1 MKENVF
7 SFFKAPIS
15 NTVPDGVVNVKQ
27 LHEYIT
33 HDERLMQCT
42 RHVRKF
48 LNDEKKFR
56 SAKTLQLPFVT
67 PGGVFLVRRMEGLYV
82 PSGLL
87 VVDIDHLSSAQEAE
101 RLRDRLADDRIFHP
115 TLTFVSPSRLG
126 VKVFLPVR
134 YRSSQSIIDSY
145 SEAMQQAAHYLKVQY
160 DIAIDPSGKD
170 ICRSCF
176 VCHDA
181 GARLVID

>member
-15 NTVPDGVVNVKQ
+15 NTVPDGVINVKQ

-33 HDERLMQCT
+33 NDAPLQKIT
-42 RHVRKF
+42 QHVRKF
-48 LNDEKKFR
+48 VSDEKKFR
-56 SAKTLQLPFVT
+56 CVKTSNLPFVT
-67 PGGVFLVRRMEGLYV
+67 PGGVFLVRKMEGLYV

-101 RLRDRLADDRIFHP
+101 KLRDRLAADRIFHP

-134 YRSSQSIIDSY
+134 YRTSQSINDAY

-160 DIAIDPSGKD
+160 GIEIDPSGKD